1 MMMAPPPGP
10 AHSIELRLTH
20 GLCAGGGHAPPQH
33 HAPPYHAPP
42 PAALHSMEH
51 DLPIMLDGE
60 YVRLRV
66 FSGGCALR
74 GRLG

>member
-20 GLCAGGGHAPPQH
+20 GLCAGGGHAPQH
-33 HAPPYHAPP
+33 HPAAAYHAPA
-42 PAALHSMEH
+42 PAPLHSMAP
-51 DLPIMLDGE
+51 DLAMLDGE

-66 FSGGCALR
+66 CSSGCALR
-74 GRLG
+74 LG